1 MRPTTFFLLIIC
13 NACDCYLVSNVA
25 ENELV
30 WEMSEL
36 ISKVAGLICAV
47 ICEEDS
53 DHSPGVRLDNRVRRH
68 NCQPADQALPSLIN
82 KITGD
87 TNNISQQLGWRQFG
101 NHAIRKPDNHS
112 QNPHGQ
118 SGMVNG
124 HRVNKNISEELILWV
139 KYLLK
144 YILIFVYIKTQGMK
158 IFAKLRVLKFCK

>member
-36 ISKVAGLICAV
+36 ISKVASLICAV

-112 QNPHGQ
+112 QSVSQHRHRHGQ
-118 SGMVNG
+118 LQSGALSLVQ
-124 HRVNKNISEELILWV
+124 ISPDT
-139 KYLLK
+139 LLSLVEP
-144 YILIFVYIKTQGMK
+144 YYAG
-158 IFAKLRVLKFCK
+158 AKARSMP